1 MLNDKSRI
9 EMITGVTTSQAYEF
23 VGNYFLPFVNGEDLK
38 WVEAVRHGGIPLQL
52 HSIPEPYF
60 RKRNYV
66 SYEMYEDQGE
76 KELQRMVER
85 GVLEG
90 PLHYRPWVVNPMGG
104 VWQPEKGKWRTI
116 HDLTASGVNGAAI
129 PSTCKYDMLEEVIKL
144 QTTDCWMF
152 GWDLKDAFFN
162 QGRLQ
167 EHSDYM
173 GTYSTSTG
181 EFYRHRYSTFGGT
194 DGPQNQQTFSTI
206 LSKIL
211 NEVGPK

>member
-1 MLNDKSRI
+1 MK
-9 EMITGVTTSQAYEF
+9 
-23 VGNYFLPFVNGEDLK
+23 
-38 WVEAVRHGGIPLQL
+38 
-52 HSIPEPYF
+52 
-60 RKRNYV
+60 
-66 SYEMYEDQGE
+66 QGE

-116 HDLTASGVNGAAI
+116 HDLTASGVNGATI

-144 QTTDCWMF
+144 QTADCWMF

-194 DGPQNQQTFSTI
+194 DGPQKSADI
-206 LSKIL
+206 LDDFFQDTERGGTQRRLARLTKHRCF
-211 NEVGPK
+211 